1 MISNNWIDEDTLA
14 FLTSA
19 DIYYILL
26 LPSLFFVFI
35 IFRIFIELGF
45 EFFINN

>member
-1 MISNNWIDEDTLA
+1 MISDDWIDEDTL
-14 FLTSA
+14 FLLKSA
-19 DIYYILL
+19 DLYYILL
-26 LPSLFFVFI
+26 LPSLFIIFI